1 MPFSFV
7 HDWKRTN
14 ILIPALHPKPMMYAS
29 QQDRTGPG
37 HRTLRHAS
45 SMLGLTSTFRCCPHG
60 QVRRVW
66 LVWSCVLD
74 ERNNGFIHYDT
85 YIYICVHAHRVY
97 LYIYMYPDTFS
108 LIETVVQ
115 YASSCKIMRSALCC
129 DVILRK
135 CAWHGQVLIGLV
147 FVVFFIERTGIS
159 K

>member
-1 MPFSFV
+1 M
-7 HDWKRTN
+7 D
-14 ILIPALHPKPMMYAS
+14 
-29 QQDRTGPG
+29 
-37 HRTLRHAS
+37 S
-45 SMLGLTSTFRCCPHG
+45 SIMTH
-60 QVRRVW
+60 
-66 LVWSCVLD
+66 
-74 ERNNGFIHYDT
+74 I

-129 DVILRK
+129 DVILGK